1 MARDNDEIVKDI
13 LMVVEDIEYL
23 EDGKDEEYEEIVC
36 RELRE
41 MGFGEMTCAEL
52 VSMKMKND
60 MMIR

>member
-1 MARDNDEIVKDI
+1 
-13 LMVVEDIEYL
+13 MVVEDIEYL

-41 MGFGEMTCAEL
+41 MGFGEMTCVEL

>member
-1 MARDNDEIVKDI
+1 
-13 LMVVEDIEYL
+13 MVVEDIEYL

-36 RELRE
+36 RE
-41 MGFGEMTCAEL
+41 MTCAEL